1 MQFLV
6 ELWVPILVSV
16 ALCFIGSAVSWMVL
30 PFHRHEWHRL
40 PTEPGV
46 LDALRQEMP
55 SPGRYNF
62 PFTMD
67 GQNTERADV
76 KASLEGGPIGFLTIA
91 PPGVTPMWTM
101 LGQMIVFYTIVTTLT
116 AYVAWGSLRINSP
129 YTAVFKLVG
138 IVSAMAYVMGSAPE
152 SIWFARPWR
161 HWIVQALEGI
171 VFGVITAEVFA
182 QLWP

>member
-6 ELWVPILVSV
+6 ELWIPILVSV
-16 ALCFIGSAVSWMVL
+16 GLCFIGSAASWMML

-46 LDALRQEMP
+46 LDALREDMP

-67 GQNTERADV
+67 GQNANRADL
-76 KASLEGGPIGFLTIA
+76 KASLEKGPIGFLTIA
-91 PPGVTPMWTM
+91 PPGVIPMWMM

-116 AYVAWGSLRINSP
+116 AYVAWASLRINAP
-129 YTAVFKLVG
+129 YTAVLKLVG

-152 SIWFARPWR
+152 SIWYARPWR
-161 HWIVQALEGI
+161 HWIVQAVEGI
-171 VFGVITAEVFA
+171 VFGVMTGAVFA
-182 QLWP
+182 WLWP